1 MAYHRSRR
9 MFLIDGRS
17 QRDFAEKLITDARN
31 DPAWQKDIDILE
43 EAAAAMRAEW
53 PEQQTV
59 RG

>member
-1 MAYHRSRR
+1 